1 MKNTIMDIIVI
12 ATCVVMVTIACIV
25 AHHICNNDT
34 VYVTKYKNT
43 ETGVNYLI
51 TNDSIIEMHN
61 PDGTLYTE

>member
-1 MKNTIMDIIVI
+1 MKDKITDIIVI
-12 ATCVVMVTIACIV
+12 ITCIVMVIIAGVV
-25 AHHICNNDT
+25 AYHICNNDT

-61 PDGTLYTE
+61 PDGTIYTE